1 MVYFVML
8 YFVMVYFVMLYFV
21 MVYFV
26 MVYIIMLYFVA
37 CITGDLLKIKK
48 CTMKGGDWCNGGCI
62 ANISALNETYRS
74 LIIPNC
80 SNFTTDPKSPSDEF
94 FQ

>member
-8 YFVMVYFVMLYFV
+8 YFVML
-21 MVYFV
+21 YFV

-37 CITGDLLKIKK
+37 CISGDLLKIKK

-74 LIIPNC
+74 LICTYLMKVIPEIVHTK
-80 SNFTTDPKSPSDEF
+80 FDIYIFITF
-94 FQ
+94 